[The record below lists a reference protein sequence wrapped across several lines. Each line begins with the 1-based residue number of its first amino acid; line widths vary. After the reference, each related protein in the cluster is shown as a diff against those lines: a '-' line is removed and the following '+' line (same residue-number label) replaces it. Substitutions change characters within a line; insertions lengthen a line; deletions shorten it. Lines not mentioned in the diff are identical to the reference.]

1 MLVGKSNA
9 PEEGRELPQETK
21 DKLSIALKTS
31 EAAIKARAKMT
42 GKPIPEERRAHIR
55 AALRERREQEKGQS

>member
-9 PEEGRELPQETK
+9 PEEGRELPQEPK

-31 EAAIKARAKMT
+31 EAAIK
-42 GKPIPEERRAHIR
+42 E
-55 AALRERREQEKGQS
+55 L